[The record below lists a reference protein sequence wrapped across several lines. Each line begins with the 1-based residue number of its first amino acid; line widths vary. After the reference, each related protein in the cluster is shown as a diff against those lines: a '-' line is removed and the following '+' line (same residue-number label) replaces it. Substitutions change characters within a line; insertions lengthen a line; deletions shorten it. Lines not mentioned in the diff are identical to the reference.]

1 MLIIRAGKIGDE
13 MMVLQNIGLRVC
25 IIMFILALSF
35 ICTVAA
41 ADPPTVRQTH
51 SVVAGDNLYNIGLKY
66 GVSHG
71 DIMKVNGLDSTI
83 IRPGQTLIIPTGSR
97 GPGQVSRGYNSRGEV
112 DLMARLIQAEA
123 ASEPYIAQV
132 AVGAVVLNRVES
144 SLFPNS
150 IRQVINQVTN
160 GTYQFTPV
168 LNGSINRPAG
178 AEAVRAAQ
186 EALSGADPTGG
197 ALFFFSSGVTD
208 KHLRSRPVSMV
219 VGKLIFAL

>member
-1 MLIIRAGKIGDE
+1 MK
-13 MMVLQNIGLRVC
+13 MMVLQNIGIRVC
-25 IIMFILALSF
+25 IMMLVLALSF
-35 ICTVAA
+35 TGVAA
-41 ADPPTVRQTH
+41 AAEPRTAGQTY

-71 DIMKVNGLDSTI
+71 VLMRANGLNSTI
-83 IRPGQTLIIPTGSR
+83 IQPGQTLIIPIGSM
-97 GPGQVSRGYNSRGEV
+97 GSGQVSRGNNSRGEL

-123 ASEPYIAQV
+123 ASEPYTAKV
-132 AVGAVVLNRVES
+132 AVGAVVLNRVDS

-150 IRQVINQVTN
+150 IRLVINQVTN

-178 AEAVRAAQ
+178 ADAVRAAQ

-208 KHLRSRPVSMV
+208 RHLLSRPVSMV
-219 VGKLIFAL
+219 VGKLTFAL